1 MEFWNIDIMNS
12 IDSTYILLFI
22 LIAQVLALVFLILQ
36 SPKKEIDTKPSE
48 NESSE
53 EHQEHSVITD
63 R

>member
-1 MEFWNIDIMNS
+1 MNS